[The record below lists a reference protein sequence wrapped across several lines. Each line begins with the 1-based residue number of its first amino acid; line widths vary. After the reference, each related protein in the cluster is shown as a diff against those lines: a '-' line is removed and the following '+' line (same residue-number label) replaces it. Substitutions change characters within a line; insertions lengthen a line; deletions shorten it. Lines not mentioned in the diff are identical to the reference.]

1 MRSNTMARLLALV
14 LAALMLVGTAGALA
28 DSADGDAAVTAAPD
42 AQTTVESTA
51 TPDAQ
56 TTAESTAE
64 PTAEPSAAPTADTR
78 PAVDSS
84 VVVTIGDVNV
94 TADEVAELYS
104 YVLDMY
110 SYYGYDTTDPE
121 VLSMLQDVTLDAAIM
136 SKVEQLMEAERGLD
150 VFTDEELAEFR
161 TQAQATYDEAY
172 ADLYDSLNDG
182 EMTEDELNAQTLAQ
196 LESYGYTVD
205 ALVEQAKSEAAYN
218 KLYAEL
224 TQDVQVTDEDVAEYY
239 AQIVENDKQIYEN
252 DLASYTLQSMYGS
265 RPSYTPAGIRTV
277 KHILIKYLDED
288 AQKISEL
295 VAMSEKPDDYEEQ
308 YEALKQAAYAN
319 IKDTVDEIMARIAE
333 GEDFDALVE
342 EYGEDPGMQ
351 SEPYKSEG
359 YMVYDGA
366 TTLVAEFVDSAMA
379 LENVGDVTTE
389 PVLTEYGAHIMLYYS
404 DLEPGEVELTDEK
417 AETLRA
423 ELLAE
428 RQDEAYNDAL
438 NAYQAELGQ
447 VYRYPENLV
456 RADLT
461 AEQEAVEESIIA
473 DESVIIDGDAAESDA
488 DAAQSDADA
497 PAATENVPDAT
508 EPAATAETDLS
519 EGA

>member
-1 MRSNTMARLLALV
+1 
-14 LAALMLVGTAGALA
+14 
-28 DSADGDAAVTAAPD
+28 
-42 AQTTVESTA
+42 
-51 TPDAQ
+51 
-56 TTAESTAE
+56 
-64 PTAEPSAAPTADTR
+64 
-78 PAVDSS
+78 
-84 VVVTIGDVNV
+84 
-94 TADEVAELYS
+94 
-104 YVLDMY
+104 
-110 SYYGYDTTDPE
+110 
-121 VLSMLQDVTLDAAIM
+121 
-136 SKVEQLMEAERGLD
+136 
-150 VFTDEELAEFR
+150 
-161 TQAQATYDEAY
+161 
-172 ADLYDSLNDG
+172 
-182 EMTEDELNAQTLAQ
+182 
-196 LESYGYTVD
+196 
-205 ALVEQAKSEAAYN
+205 
-218 KLYAEL
+218 
-224 TQDVQVTDEDVAEYY
+224 
-239 AQIVENDKQIYEN
+239 
-252 DLASYTLQSMYGS
+252 
-265 RPSYTPAGIRTV
+265 
-277 KHILIKYLDED
+277 
-288 AQKISEL
+288 
-295 VAMSEKPDDYEEQ
+295 
-308 YEALKQAAYAN
+308 
-319 IKDTVDEIMARIAE
+319 
-333 GEDFDALVE
+333 
-342 EYGEDPGMQ
+342 MQ

-508 EPAATAETDLS
+508 EPAATAETDSS